1 MVDRSTFFAIQ
12 NSYCVDSITEFW
24 NEKISAII
32 AQLRSKG
39 PVVLGES
46 QSDGRMDSPGFCA
59 QYCTYTAM
67 DNDKEYKGIYKDI
80 GVVHCLDIWHG
91 QQKSCSILLQW
102 DRDICNHFWYCC
114 KIAGTYLEFFDM
126 WVGLLHHVTGEHE
139 WALCACRHG
148 PLVDSREKDWI
159 VKNSPAQ
166 QKLREIILDIRW
178 LKNVHLYLP
187 FRSTAELESFHNHIL
202 MYASKR
208 HSFSPQ
214 RHKAWTLLAGLD
226 YNHHLDR
233 PTKRRQD
240 RSIQFGKT
248 YNKRLRT
255 WRLCIIKVD
264 KDFSYIPELQST
276 ILHPDPQ
283 DQKIHAG
290 WESYL
295 VSLPQVLRNS
305 YRSKSAKA

>member
-1 MVDRSTFFAIQ
+1 MAAWTVRDFAHSTVRTRQWTMTQKIMSIVNLDKRETNR
-12 NSYCVDSITEFW
+12 NSVAM
-24 NEKISAII
+24 EKEGFIRTIDA
-32 AQLRSKG
+32 LRKDVEVQEVCTDGHLGIKALFSKG
-39 PVVLGES
+39 
-46 QSDGRMDSPGFCA
+46 M
-59 QYCTYTAM
+59 
-67 DNDKEYKGIYKDI
+67 YKDI
-80 GVVHCLDIWHG
+80 GVVHCLDIWHGSKNLSKKIVAAG

-114 KIAGTYLEFFDM
+114 KIAGTYYEFFDM

-139 WALCACRHG
+139 WALGACRHG

-166 QKLREIILDIRW
+166 QKLREIIMDIRW

-214 RHKAWTLLAGLD
+214 GYKARTLLAGLD
-226 YNHHLDR
+226 YNHHLHR
-233 PTKRRQD
+233 PAKRRQD
-240 RSIQFGKT
+240 GSIQASSCSEG
-248 YNKRLRT
+248 RL
-255 WRLCIIKVD
+255 
-264 KDFSYIPELQST
+264 LQGGW
-276 ILHPDPQ
+276 HGPDPQ

-305 YRSKSAKA
+305 CRSKSAEA